1 MGTITLTVE
10 GTTVGTVAEGR
21 GIVIT
26 KAVSEQD
33 SARLIA
39 AYARTYAGR
48 WTDEDG
54 KPRAPTIQEVLT
66 AWSEGWINGSI
77 AHVESVEREVAAET
91 AANAVTK
98 ITVS

>member
-48 WTDEDG
+48 WTDEAG
-54 KPRAPTIQEVLT
+54 NPRAPTIQEVLT

-77 AHVESVEREVAAET
+77 AHVESVEREVAAEAARAKVT
-91 AANAVTK
+91 AISLT
-98 ITVS
+98 